1 MPRAHDPE
9 IGRGQVN
16 SRDPP
21 AGGRNG
27 RSCYTAEIAGLETIS
42 MRPLV
47 TAAFAFAFF
56 ASMPV
61 SADTYDAEYTAEFRP
76 GTGVIAVELRIKGDH
91 LPSQVRLSIDPDRHK
106 GFRSTDALEVKGK
119 EVTWRPRGKFS
130 RLSYEFTVN
139 HERSSK
145 RYDSFMNKEWA
156 LFRGDRLVPRI
167 RVTAAP
173 GLTARTTVEFVLP
186 EGWSIATAYAPHG
199 TKKIPIDDPKRSLDR
214 PIGWML
220 AGKIGVRADKI
231 GHVQA
236 TIAAPVG
243 ESTRRQ
249 DTLAFLN
256 WNLPN
261 LLEVFRDFPAR
272 LLIVSAG
279 DPMWRGGLSGPSS
292 MFLHSDR
299 PLISENRTSTLLH
312 ELVHVA
318 MALHSDHES
327 DWIVEGLAEFYSID
341 TLRRSGG
348 ISERRYHQALED
360 MRHWAKRS
368 PTLFTKNSKGPTTA
382 RAVLVFVAADQEIRE
397 KTNGRKSLDDVAR
410 ALAKEGGEVS
420 LDRLQRTAVEIAGSP
435 LRSLQREQLMK
446 LPG

>member
-1 MPRAHDPE
+1 M
-9 IGRGQVN
+9 
-16 SRDPP
+16 
-21 AGGRNG
+21 
-27 RSCYTAEIAGLETIS
+27 S
-42 MRPLV
+42 MRIL
-47 TAAFAFAFF
+47 AAAAALSFALS
-56 ASMPV
+56 ASTPAR
-61 SADTYDAEYTAEFRP
+61 ADTYDAEYKAEVRP
-76 GTGVIAVELRIKGDH
+76 AAGAIAVELRIKGDR
-91 LPSQVRLSIDPDRHK
+91 LPSQVRLRIDPRRHK
-106 GFRSTDALEVKGK
+106 EFRSTDVIEVEG
-119 EVTWRPRGKFS
+119 EDVTWRPRGKFS

-139 HERSSK
+139 HERSAK
-145 RYDSFMNKEWA
+145 RYDSFMNEEWA
-156 LFRGDRLVPRI
+156 LFRGDKLVPRI

-173 GLTARTTVEFVLP
+173 GLTARTTFEFVLP

-199 TKKIPIDDPKRSLDR
+199 TKKISIDDPKRSLDR
-214 PIGWML
+214 PLGWML

-236 TIAAPVG
+236 TIAAPIG

-261 LLEVFRDFPAR
+261 LLEVFNDFPAR

-312 ELVHVA
+312 ELVHIA
-318 MALHSDHES
+318 MAVHGDDES
-327 DWIVEGLAEFYSID
+327 DWIVEGLAEFYSIN

-348 ISERRYHQALED
+348 ISERRYHQALTD
-360 MRHWAKRS
+360 LQHWAKRS
-368 PTLFTKNSKGPTTA
+368 QTLFKKNSKGATTA
-382 RAVLVFVAADQEIRE
+382 RAVLVFVAADREIRE

-410 ALAKEGGEVS
+410 ALAKDGGQVS
-420 LDRLQRTAVEIAGSP
+420 LERLQQTATTVAGQP
-435 LRSLQREQLMK
+435 LRTLEREHLNK
-446 LPG
+446 ASAE

>member
-1 MPRAHDPE
+1 
-9 IGRGQVN
+9 
-16 SRDPP
+16 
-21 AGGRNG
+21 
-27 RSCYTAEIAGLETIS
+27 
-42 MRPLV
+42 MRLL
-47 TAAFAFAFF
+47 AAATFAFALS
-56 ASMPV
+56 ASVSV
-61 SADTYDAEYTAEFRP
+61 SARAATYDAEYKADFRP
-76 GTGVIAVELRIKGDH
+76 AQGVIAVELLIKGEQ
-91 LPSQVRLSIDPDRHK
+91 LPSQVRLSIDPNRHK
-106 GFRSTDALEVKGK
+106 AFRSTDSLEVEGDD
-119 EVTWRPRGKFS
+119 VTWRPRGKFS

-145 RYDSFMNKEWA
+145 RFDSFMNREWA

-167 RVTAAP
+167 RVTAAQ
-173 GLTARTTVEFVLP
+173 GLTARTTFEFVLP

-199 TKKIPIDDPKRSLDR
+199 TKKFQIDDPKRSLDR
-214 PIGWML
+214 PVGWML

-243 ESTRRQ
+243 ESARRQ
-249 DTLAFLN
+249 DMLAFLN

-261 LLEVFRDFPAR
+261 LLEVFTDFPAR

-318 MALHSDHES
+318 MALYSDHES
-327 DWIVEGLAEFYSID
+327 DWIVEGLAEYYSVD

-348 ISERRYHQALED
+348 ISERRYQQALED

-368 PTLFTKNSKGPTTA
+368 QTLFTKNSKGPTTA
-382 RAVLVFVAADQEIRE
+382 RAVLVFVAVDQEIRE
-397 KTNGRKSLDDVAR
+397 KTQGKKSLDDVAR
-410 ALAKEGGEVS
+410 ALAKDGGEIS
-420 LDRLQRTAVEIAGSP
+420 LDRLQKTAAEIAGGS
-435 LRSLQREQLMK
+435 LRSLQREQLRK
-446 LPG
+446 SPG

>member
-1 MPRAHDPE
+1 MGSRAAL
-9 IGRGQVN
+9 GTLTR
-16 SRDPP
+16 
-21 AGGRNG
+21 
-27 RSCYTAEIAGLETIS
+27 
-42 MRPLV
+42 MRIV
-47 TAAFAFAFF
+47 AIAAFAFALS
-56 ASMPV
+56 ASG
-61 SADTYDAEYTAEFRP
+61 SASAEAYDAEYTAEFRP
-76 GTGVIAVELRIKGDH
+76 AAGVIAVELRIKGDQ
-91 LPSQVRLSIDPDRHK
+91 LPSQIRLSIDPNRHK
-106 GFRSTDALEVKGK
+106 AFRSTDALEADG
-119 EVTWRPRGKFS
+119 EDVTWRPRGKFS
-130 RLSYEFTVN
+130 RLSYEFIVN
-139 HERSSK
+139 RERSSK
-145 RYDSFMNKEWA
+145 RYDSFMNEEWA

-167 RVTAAP
+167 RVTAVP
-173 GLTARTTVEFVLP
+173 GLSARTTFEFVLP
-186 EGWSIATAYAPHG
+186 ENWSIATAYAPHG
-199 TKKIPIDDPKRSLDR
+199 TKKFAIDDPKRSLDR
-214 PIGWML
+214 PVGWML

-243 ESTRRQ
+243 ESARRQ

-261 LLEVFRDFPAR
+261 LLEVFSDFPGR

-348 ISERRYHQALED
+348 ISERRYYQALDD
-360 MRHWAKRS
+360 MRQWAKRS
-368 PTLFTKNSKGPTTA
+368 RTLFTKNSKGPTTA
-382 RAVLVFVAADQEIRE
+382 RAVLVFVAADREIRE

-410 ALAKEGGEVS
+410 ALAKDGGEVG
-420 LDRLQRTAVEIAGSP
+420 LDRLQRTAEEIAGSP
-435 LRSLQREQLMK
+435 LQSLRREQLMK
-446 LPG
+446 TPG